1 MFERPGAAR
10 GSGQPP
16 PNLLSE
22 LSLCPGFHYRELH
35 GDEHSCTHVCLP
47 SAVHRSPA
55 PHSTVASEHFLGHS
69 CLDFSE
75 HFRDVAA
82 ECLQSRVVQLCRPGS
97 AVRNPVASPA

>member
-1 MFERPGAAR
+1 MFERLRAAR
-10 GSGQPP
+10 GSGRPP

-22 LSLCPGFHYRELH
+22 LSLCPGFHYWELH

-47 SAVHRSPA
+47 SAVHWSPA

-75 HFRDVAA
+75 HGSRGLPLTSVMWRQNAFRA
-82 ECLQSRVVQLCRPGS
+82 EWISCVDP
-97 AVRNPVASPA
+97 AVL